1 MMVSEAR
8 VPASAQIHWSILKMA
23 MQMESEILRPQLT
36 SLTTA
41 FEQLHCELEDIV
53 KQLETLVSELDP
65 VLHDALQLKSD
76 TWEDNYTLCGN
87 PRCDGDCRVCQEGEE
102 DYEIDDTE
110 KYCRR
115 RR

>member
-1 MMVSEAR
+1 
-8 VPASAQIHWSILKMA
+8 MA

-36 SLTTA
+36 TLTSA
-41 FEQLHCELEDIV
+41 FEQLHDEIEEMVKRLES
-53 KQLETLVSELDP
+53 LVTDVDP
-65 VLHDALQLKSD
+65 VLHDALQLKCDAPSV
-76 TWEDNYTLCGN
+76 WEYEYTLCGD
-87 PRCDGDCRVCQEGEE
+87 PRCDGECRVCQEGEE